1 MRFINRS
8 KWRNFVILGL
18 IISLAL
24 LLRVGFVHIIL
35 IEHGVKEAP
44 VRADAEEYIKYG
56 YNIAY
61 RGVYSLDFPSP
72 QPKPDSYRSPGFPIF
87 IALAM
92 RLTKGL
98 AFIPMTLYVQALL
111 GTLTVLVTY
120 LVAKRFMSGFMA
132 LLPALLVALS
142 PHLVVM
148 AGYFLTETLSGF
160 LLALALLFFIQ
171 ALECH
176 RNHVFAVSGLLFGYG
191 YLTNETYLFLPI
203 LLSFLLILKSTR
215 PPVFDKRIMG
225 SVAVFLFFFSVF
237 PAVWMT
243 RNFIR
248 VQDASRTGINRAI
261 QTMSHGAYPGFIYN
275 TPEYKYYPYLEDPL
289 QPRFGTSIHAFAEIL
304 WQRVRE
310 RPARYLSWYLL
321 EKPYYFWSWNI
332 LQGEG
337 DVFVYPIKTSLYHE
351 NRAADMTKAV
361 MHKMHPWILLLFIA
375 GPPALFLRRRHS
387 DWGFVMGQSPVV
399 LFVVCGYFTLIYTIF
414 APWPRYSIILR
425 PELYV
430 CAVWSLKAYL
440 RLIERT

>member
-8 KWRNFVILGL
+8 KWRNFAILGL

-61 RGVYSLDFPSP
+61 RGVHSLEFPSP

-203 LLSFLLILKSTR
+203 LLGFLLILKSTR

-337 DVFVYPIKTSLYHE
+337 DVFVYPVKTSLYHE
-351 NRAADMTKAV
+351 NRAADMTKTL
-361 MHKMHPWILLLFIA
+361 MHVMHPWILLLFIA
-375 GPPALFLRRRHS
+375 GLPVLFLQRRHS
-387 DWGFVMGQSPVV
+387 VWGPVIGSSPVI
-399 LFVVCGYFTLIYTIF
+399 LFIVCGYFTLIYVIF

-425 PELYV
+425 PELYI

>member
-98 AFIPMTLYVQALL
+98 AFIPMILYVQALL

-176 RNHVFAVSGLLFGYG
+176 RINVFAVSGLLFGYG

-261 QTMSHGAYPGFIYN
+261 QTMSHGAYPGFIYK
-275 TPEYKYYPYLEDPL
+275 TAEYKYYPYQEDPL
-289 QPRFGTSIHAFAEIL
+289 QPRFGSSIHAFTEIL
-304 WQRVRE
+304 
-310 RPARYLSWYLL
+310 
-321 EKPYYFWSWNI
+321 
-332 LQGEG
+332 
-337 DVFVYPIKTSLYHE
+337 
-351 NRAADMTKAV
+351 
-361 MHKMHPWILLLFIA
+361 
-375 GPPALFLRRRHS
+375 
-387 DWGFVMGQSPVV
+387 
-399 LFVVCGYFTLIYTIF
+399 
-414 APWPRYSIILR
+414 
-425 PELYV
+425 
-430 CAVWSLKAYL
+430 
-440 RLIERT
+440 